1 MALGGVRH
9 LRVTDP
15 TTSSLNVFWEPAE
28 GNVRQYRVFYHAVPE
43 GPEDMV
49 YTHSVFFLLCS
60 KPAYLSFVV
69 VFPFA
74 YSMLQS
80 LMSL

>member
-15 TTSSLNVFWEPAE
+15 TTSSLNVLWEPAE
-28 GNVRQYRVFYHAVPE
+28 GNVRQYRIFYHAVPG

-49 YTHSVFFLLCS
+49 YTQGLSYSQV
-60 KPAYLSFVV
+60 AY
-69 VFPFA
+69 
-74 YSMLQS
+74 
-80 LMSL
+80 